1 VVIAAIL
8 FGAAVQPDATAR
20 YIPGSG
26 PLAHWLHNRLP
37 HTAAIPAPATDAP
50 VTAVAP
56 IPRQATVLT
65 GLVERR
71 RLPWRLDTIGTVEPI
86 ASVALRSLV
95 DATVQDVLVA
105 DGAEVKAGDVVA
117 RLDARQP
124 QALLRG
130 AQGQLARD
138 QATLDQARRE
148 LATLRAA
155 TPAANLDSAR
165 TTVAGAEAALLVDQ
179 AAIENL
185 QVQLGWYTITAP
197 ISGRI
202 GVVGIKAGNVVKAN
216 DETAGGVF
224 ATINQIAPIYVAFSA
239 PQALLP
245 AVRAALA
252 DGSEVTATPQGS
264 QKSATGRLAVIDS
277 AVDQANGVIHVRA
290 EVDNKDEAMWPGQSC
305 GVSVTL
311 GVEPDA
317 LTAPHEAVRTGPNG
331 KFVVVVA
338 DGVAHLR
345 NVIVGHTQ
353 DGMSVITKG
362 LEGGESVVIDGG
374 LQLMDGSKVVIRE
387 AAKGAS

>member
-1 VVIAAIL
+1 V
-8 FGAAVQPDATAR
+8 
-20 YIPGSG
+20 
-26 PLAHWLHNRLP
+26 AHWLHNRLP
-37 HTAAIPAPATDAP
+37 HTAAIPAPAAEAP
-50 VTAVAP
+50 AAVVAA
-56 IPRQATVLT
+56 IPRQTTVLT

-95 DATVQDVLVA
+95 DATVESVLVA
-105 DGAEVKAGDVVA
+105 DGAEVKAGDVLA

-124 QALLRG
+124 QAQLRG
-130 AQGQLARD
+130 AQGQLAKD

-155 TPAANLDSAR
+155 NPAVNLDAAR
-165 TTVAGAEAALLVDQ
+165 TAVAVAEAALLVDQ
-179 AAIENL
+179 AAIDNL

-202 GVVGIKAGNVVKAN
+202 GVVGIKAGNIVKAN
-216 DETAGGVF
+216 DETPGGVF
-224 ATINQIAPIYVAFSA
+224 ATINQISPIYVAFSA

-245 AVRAALA
+245 SVRAALA
-252 DGSEVTATPQGS
+252 DGAEVTATPQGA
-264 QKSATGRLAVIDS
+264 QKAATGKLAVIDS

-290 EVDNKDEAMWPGQSC
+290 QFDNKDEPMWPGQSC

-311 GVEPDA
+311 GAEPDA

-338 DGVAHLR
+338 DGVAHVR

-353 DGMSVITKG
+353 DGMSVIMKG